1 MVRPA
6 LPRSY
11 APLGGRYDELV
22 DADGEI
28 RPQWRPLLNA
38 WSTIGADEIV
48 RRRGVAER
56 LLVAEGAGHVF
67 HDEHQIGVSWGLDP
81 VPYVI
86 GGHEWAGIERGMAQ
100 RVRVLNAV
108 IDDLYGARRL
118 LLDGVV
124 PVSAVLASRAYQMG
138 AIGGAVHGPRLTHA
152 AADLVRD
159 HRGQWLVLR
168 DHTDAPAGCG
178 YALMNRTVL
187 SRLYPEPYRQLGVRP
202 LSGWFSELRGALAE
216 TAPPSVDSPRT
227 VVLGPEPQRVGFVEA
242 SYLAA
247 HLGYHLAGS
256 GDLTTRHGQL
266 WLRTL
271 GGLERIDV
279 LFRRLADGGAD
290 PLELGPAVANGVT
303 GLLQAVRAGEVG
315 VANSLGSGV
324 ADRLWLQ
331 PFLAA
336 AAQHLLGETLQM
348 PSVDTWW
355 CGDPERLAAV
365 RAAPEGFV
373 LHDIDSVAPTPS
385 VFVDDLS
392 DDEMRQ
398 WLARLSAEPYR
409 FVAQPK
415 VDFAGTPVAVDG
427 ELRSGTASIRVQM
440 VACAGRVE
448 VLPGGHGRHVSAG
461 HLVVNAADASGKDV
475 WVLHDVEH
483 VRAGAS
489 ITVGGARPPL
499 PQIDLRNSLPTRT
512 AEALFWLGRNAER
525 AEAAARVS
533 RLVISRSNGDS
544 ALVES
549 PWLDSAIAA
558 LRSASGGTADM
569 AADADTRSGQYRSR
583 LRDEITAAL
592 VGRSGAVA
600 DSLGHL
606 AANAGGARGY
616 LSNATW
622 RIVNAVDAERVELT
636 AIAAGD
642 DSFAVTECLDR
653 IVVDLAALSGLVTES
668 MVRGPGWRFLDLG
681 RRLERAVLLL
691 GLVEATLSDVP
702 DGEVLQPL
710 CELVLGS
717 SESLVAYRRRYR
729 SDFRIAAI
737 HDLLVFDDTN
747 PRSLAFQL
755 DRVNEHL
762 AALPWNS
769 DAVAHQRLLDQTSR
783 AMLGEPPNSSATLV
797 LELRGP
803 LLELISELMT
813 SWFTHPTRRR
823 LGAGQ

>member
-1 MVRPA
+1 MTSVSVPH
-6 LPRSY
+6 SY
-11 APLGGRYDELV
+11 APPAGRYDELV
-22 DADGEI
+22 DADGAI
-28 RPQWRPLLNA
+28 RPHWRPLLNA

-67 HDEHQIGVSWGLDP
+67 HDEHQIGMSWGLDP

-86 GGHEWAGIERGMAQ
+86 GGQEWAGIERGMAQ

-108 IDDLYGARRL
+108 IEDLYGQRRL
-118 LLDGVV
+118 LVDGVL
-124 PVSAVLASRAYQMG
+124 PVSALLASRAYQMG
-138 AIGGAVHGPRLTHA
+138 AIGAAVHGPRLTHA

-159 HRGQWLVLR
+159 HRGRWLVLR

-202 LSGWFSELRGALAE
+202 LAGWFAELRDALAE
-216 TAPPSVDSPRT
+216 AAPPSVDSPRT

-256 GDLTTRHGQL
+256 GDLTTRQGQL

-279 LFRRLADGGAD
+279 LFRRVADAGAD
-290 PLELGPAVANGVT
+290 PLEFGPALANGVT
-303 GLLQAVRAGEVG
+303 GLQQAVRAGGVG

-336 AAQHLLGETLQM
+336 AAEHLLGESLQM
-348 PSVDTWW
+348 PSVETWW

-365 RAAPEGFV
+365 HADPEGFV
-373 LHDIDSVAPTPS
+373 LHDIDSVTPSPS
-385 VFVDDLS
+385 VFIDDLS
-392 DDEMRQ
+392 DQEMQQ
-398 WLARLSAEPYR
+398 WLAQLAAEPYR

-415 VDFAGTPVAVDG
+415 LDFAGTPVAVDG

-440 VACAGRVE
+440 VARGERVA

-461 HLVVNAADASGKDV
+461 RLVVNAADASGKDV
-475 WVLHDVEH
+475 WVLHDSDH
-483 VRAGAS
+483 ARAAAS
-489 ITVGGARPPL
+489 VSVGGVRPPL

-533 RLVISRSNGDS
+533 RLVISRSNGDA

-549 PWLDSAIAA
+549 RWLDGAIAA
-558 LRSASGGTADM
+558 LRSASGG
-569 AADADTRSGQYRSR
+569 AAGAHTDGSSAQQPLAR
-583 LRDEITAAL
+583 LQKEITSTL

-616 LSNATW
+616 LSNSTW
-622 RIVNAVDAERVELT
+622 RIVNQLDGERVAL
-636 AIAAGD
+636 AALAAGD
-642 DSFAVTECLDR
+642 DSFSVTECLDR

-691 GLVEATLSDVP
+691 GLIEATLSEVP
-702 DGEVLQPL
+702 DGDVLQPL

-737 HDLLVFDDTN
+737 QDLLAYDDTN

-762 AALPWNS
+762 VALPWNS
-769 DAVAHQRLLDQTSR
+769 DTAAHQRLLEQTSR
-783 AMLGEPPNSSATLV
+783 VMLGEPPESPAKLV
-797 LELRGP
+797 LDLRGP
-803 LLELISELMT
+803 LLDLISGLMT
-813 SWFTHPTRRR
+813 SWFTHPARRR
-823 LGAGQ
+823 LGTGG